1 MALSNHLLCCWL
13 GAWLA
18 LGLIGCSTTPPPPP
32 LIKVAENPEREK
44 YIDKIEYEASEAS
57 AALKVAKD
65 GVKPPHSKLV
75 DLTIVRLDGI
85 KPPTPKQ
92 IEVFRA
98 TLGNEKELKKEE
110 DKAGKVDKE
119 TTMLYDLVEQKDLE
133 NQSLKEENETIR
145 RDQAFGELRARC
157 FTLGSWF
164 MLGGAGLLVASSV
177 VPFVPKKSGFILLL
191 MASLCFA
198 SPFLL
203 KDLLDAMWFKILA
216 GTLVGVS
223 GLAGAYTAY
232 KAHVH
237 VKDRLTSQPDGKD
250 EPVRVTGPQ
259 G

>member
-18 LGLIGCSTTPPPPP
+18 LGLIGCSTTPPPP

-98 TLGNEKELKKEE
+98 TLSNEKELKKEE

-119 TTMLYDLVEQKDLE
+119 TATLYDLVEQKDLE

-145 RDQAFGELRARC
+145 RDQAFG
-157 FTLGSWF
+157 
-164 MLGGAGLLVASSV
+164 
-177 VPFVPKKSGFILLL
+177 
-191 MASLCFA
+191 
-198 SPFLL
+198 
-203 KDLLDAMWFKILA
+203 
-216 GTLVGVS
+216 
-223 GLAGAYTAY
+223 
-232 KAHVH
+232 
-237 VKDRLTSQPDGKD
+237 
-250 EPVRVTGPQ
+250 
-259 G
+259 